1 MKTYH
6 NTFHNTYQINIKFL
20 NYFEKMKFGI
30 DNSCMGCSMYES
42 LQRSN
47 NAGATGSIHGDIE

>member
-30 DNSCMGCSMYES
+30 DNSGVGCSMYKS

-47 NAGATGSIHGDIE
+47 NPTACFHL

>member
-1 MKTYH
+1 MKTY
-6 NTFHNTYQINIKFL
+6 HNTYQINIKFL

-30 DNSCMGCSMYES
+30 DNTVVVCIMYKT

-47 NAGATGSIHGDIE
+47 NTTVCFHL